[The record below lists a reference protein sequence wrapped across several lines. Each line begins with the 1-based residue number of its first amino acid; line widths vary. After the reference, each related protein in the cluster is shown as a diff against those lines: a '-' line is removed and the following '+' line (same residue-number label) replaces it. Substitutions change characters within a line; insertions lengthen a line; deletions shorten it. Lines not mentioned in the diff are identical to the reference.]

1 MTWLDLSLVLIAAS
15 LLGLERACYVAVWRQ
30 PARFRDAVSAWAGA
44 GG

>member
-30 PARFRDAVSAWAGA
+30 PARFRRCRERVGRA